1 MVAFI
6 EKETYD
12 KYAMRVFIALLLLVM
27 AVPMCAAEKPWENG
41 RLTVRGQYLV
51 HENGVP
57 FFWLGN
63 TAWLLPER
71 LNRDE
76 VEFFLTREAEE
87 GYNVE
92 QIQVIDSNYPTF
104 NVFGQQAFDDTFD
117 MEKYAAPQLPI
128 SPSPQLPIYTYWDHL
143 DYIVAMAERQGIYIA
158 MDCIWG
164 GQVKRLTP
172 EKAAKYGRFL
182 AGRYKDCPNI
192 IWMIGGDIM
201 GDKGMESWDALA
213 RAIKE
218 VDKVHLMTFHPR
230 GRTTSAWWYN
240 EREWLDFNM
249 FQSGHRRYGQR
260 SGDGDYTIRDNT
272 EEDNWRYVAMSF
284 GDPAEQIAGREVKG
298 PHKPVIDGEPS
309 YEDIPQGLH
318 DFSAPRWQ
326 DYDVRRYAYWSVFA
340 GSFGHTYGHNS
351 IMQFMRPGVLGSF
364 GAEKAWWDAMKDPGY
379 RQMKYLKRLMT
390 AVPFTEG
397 QNDQSI
403 IAGENGTRYD
413 RIIAT
418 RGKDYLMVY
427 NYSGRPMHLDLT
439 KISGKKKDVW
449 MMNPAD
455 GSMKYLGEYD
465 NTKDATFTFD
475 GAYLRGSDRVV
486 IATDSSKHYFDKTG
500 VRIDN

>member
-1 MVAFI
+1 MYYNMRTVI
-6 EKETYD
+6 
-12 KYAMRVFIALLLLVM
+12 AMLLMLM
-27 AVPMCAAEKPWENG
+27 ATSLNAAEKPWQNG
-41 RLTVRGQYLV
+41 RLTVKGQYLV
-51 HENGVP
+51 HENGKP

-76 VEFFLTREAEE
+76 VEFFLTRESEE

-92 QIQVIDSNYPTF
+92 QIQVLDSNYPTF
-104 NVFGQQAFDDTFD
+104 NVYGQQAFDDSFD
-117 MEKYAAPQLPI
+117 MEKYAGGKSANGQY
-128 SPSPQLPIYTYWDHL
+128 SYWDHL
-143 DYIVAMAERQGIYIA
+143 DYIVSMAERQGIYIA

-164 GQVKRLTP
+164 GQVNRLTP

-182 AGRYKDCPNI
+182 GERYKDCPNI

-201 GDKGMESWDALA
+201 GDKGMESWEAMA
-213 RAIKE
+213 RAIKT
-218 VDKVHLMTFHPR
+218 VDKNHLMTFHPR

-240 EREWLDFNM
+240 DREWLDFNM

-260 SGDGDYTIRDNT
+260 NGDGDYTIRDNT
-272 EEDNWRYVAMSF
+272 EEDNWRFVAMSF
-284 GDPAEQIAGREVKG
+284 GDKEEQIVGREVKG
-298 PHKPVIDGEPS
+298 PRKPVLDGEPS

-351 IMQFMRPGVLGSF
+351 IMQFMRPGLLGSF
-364 GAEKAWWDAMKDPGY
+364 GAEKPWWDAMKDPGY
-379 RQMKYLKRLMT
+379 RQMKHLKQLMT

-403 IAGENGTRYD
+403 IVGQNGSRYD

-418 RGKDYLMVY
+418 RGRDYLFVY
-427 NYSGRPMHLDLT
+427 NYSGRPMTIDLT
-439 KISGKKKDVW
+439 KISGRKKSVW
-449 MMNPAD
+449 LMNPAD
-455 GSMKYLGEYD
+455 GTMQYLGEYD
-465 NTKDATFTFD
+465 SAEKVDFSFD

-486 IATDSSKHYFDKTG
+486 IATDSNTNYFEK
-500 VRIDN
+500 